1 MVNVVFQ
8 ESVRQVLEKI
18 KYEPFFKWLETLQSA
33 TTTST
38 AITIR
43 NRDILRKIVGTY
55 GIIWTNL
62 SEKEN

>member
-18 KYEPFFKWLETLQSA
+18 KNEPFLKWLETLQSA

-43 NRDILRKIVGTY
+43 NRDILRKIVGTCE
-55 GIIWTNL
+55 II
-62 SEKEN
+62 